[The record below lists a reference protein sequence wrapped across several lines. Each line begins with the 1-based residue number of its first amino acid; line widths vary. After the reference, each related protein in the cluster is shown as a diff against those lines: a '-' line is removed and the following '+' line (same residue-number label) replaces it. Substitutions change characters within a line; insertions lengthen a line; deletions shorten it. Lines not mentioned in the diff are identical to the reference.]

1 MQNLDEQISLDHLLY
16 FCIKSAAIM
25 TTMKVAQLVEPGK
38 PLTTSTIEKPIPGP
52 KDVLVKVEA
61 ACLVP
66 NSANIVK
73 KGPGLHY
80 TLPKM
85 PCVFGLDAAG
95 IIEAVGKNVVG
106 LKVGDRVYVDPHIT
120 CGNCKQCRKGRRE
133 LCTSGCLRA
142 YFGTLTPGGQKI
154 LKQYPI
160 GSLSQY
166 LLSPDANI
174 AVIPPSI
181 DINTAA
187 RFGYIGTSFAGL
199 KKCGMGPGKTL
210 LINGVTGTLGYAAV
224 AIGLGLGC
232 TKILGIG
239 RNKERL
245 AEVEGMATK
254 GRVVVRST
262 EDDGDIL
269 EWIKEQTNGFG
280 TDGLYD
286 CLGNG
291 GDANGTSKLISSVKR
306 GGRVALAAG
315 GVPGDITHSYGEVM
329 THDVSVN
336 GTLWFTS
343 EEIDEAIEL
352 IGAGVIDFSFL
363 QHKFFSLDEVN
374 DAFKTVGDRPG
385 GAINIIVQPHA

>member
-1 MQNLDEQISLDHLLY
+1 
-16 FCIKSAAIM
+16 M
-25 TTMKVAQLVEPGK
+25 TGMRVAQLLEQGK
-38 PLTTSTIEKPIPGP
+38 PLEVTTIERPTPGP
-52 KDVLVKVEA
+52 KDVLVKVKA

-66 NSANIVK
+66 NSINVIT
-73 KGPGLHY
+73 KGPGPY
-80 TLPKM
+80 FTLPEL

-95 IIEAVGKNVVG
+95 VIEAVGENVIG
-106 LKVGDRVYVDPHIT
+106 LKAGDRVYVDPHIS
-120 CGNCKQCRKGRRE
+120 CGTCKQCRKGRRD
-133 LCTSGCLRA
+133 LCTWGCLRA
-142 YFGTLTPGGQKI
+142 YFGNGAPEGKAI

-187 RFGYIGTSFAGL
+187 RFGYIGTSYAGL

-210 LINGVTGTLGYAAV
+210 VINGVTGTLGYAAV
-224 AIGLGLGC
+224 AIALGFGC

-245 AEVEGMATK
+245 AEIEGMATK
-254 GRVVVRST
+254 GRIVVRST
-262 EDDGDIL
+262 EDEGDL
-269 EWIKEQTNGFG
+269 TQWVKEQTNGLG
-280 TDGLYD
+280 PDGLYD

-291 GDANGTSKLISSVKR
+291 GDADGTAKLISSLKR

-315 GVPGDITHSYGEVM
+315 GVAGDITHSYGEIM
-329 THDVSVN
+329 EQDVSVN

-374 DAFKTVGDRPG
+374 DAFKAVGDHPG
-385 GAINIIVQPHA
+385 GAINIIVQPQA